1 MDSFDFSIRF
11 SKSDGK
17 TVLLVSI
24 TYRVA
29 NRDKILAKIEAQ
41 DWGKLYPRMVLH
53 ASRRLAWIGLNSQDG
68 AMGYDP
74 GNIVSLAVEKLLTG
88 KRLPTEED
96 FEDFPNYLKNVLN
109 SLIYSLK
116 CKKENKLKDP
126 RDLDGPLA
134 DEVFFERILEDDFL
148 DEDELSLLQAEFEN
162 ELSKK
167 DEDMFLVYSELCQ
180 GKKHISIAQSL
191 NKSVSDVENIHKRL
205 NTFIKN
211 YRNKPPSNG

>member
-17 TVLLVSI
+17 TVLLVSNI
-24 TYRVA
+24 YRVA
-29 NRDKILAKIEAQ
+29 NRDKILANIEAQ

-53 ASRRLAWIGLNSQDG
+53 ASRRLAWIGLNAKDG

-126 RDLDGPLA
+126 RDLDGPLRYSLK
-134 DEVFFERILEDDFL
+134 EFL
-148 DEDELSLLQAEFEN
+148 KMTFWMRMNYHSFKQN
-162 ELSKK
+162 SKTN
-167 DEDMFLVYSELCQ
+167 CQ
-180 GKKHISIAQSL
+180 RKTRTCFSFTR
-191 NKSVSDVENIHKRL
+191 NSVKARS
-205 NTFIKN
+205 TFQLRKALT
-211 YRNKPPSNG
+211 SQ

>member
-17 TVLLVSI
+17 TVLLVSNI
-24 TYRVA
+24 YRVA
-29 NRDKILAKIEAQ
+29 NRDKILANIEAQ

-53 ASRRLAWIGLNSQDG
+53 ASRRLAWIGLNAKDG

-191 NKSVSDVENIHKRL
+191 NKSVGDVENIHKRL